1 MRLSI
6 NGEIKTFTNSINIS
20 KLLEI
25 LNIQINGVAVAINME
40 IVSRNKY
47 NETIL
52 NDEDEIEI
60 VRAVGGG

>member
-6 NGEIKTFTNSINIS
+6 NGEMKTFTNSINLS

>member
-6 NGEIKTFTNSINIS
+6 NGEIKTFTNSINLS

>member
-6 NGEIKTFTNSINIS
+6 NGEMKTFTNSINLS

-52 NDEDEIEI
+52 NDEDEIEK

>member
-1 MRLSI
+1 MRLII
-6 NGEIKTFTNSINIS
+6 NGEMKTFTNSINLS

>member
-1 MRLSI
+1 M
-6 NGEIKTFTNSINIS
+6 KPFTNSINLS
-20 KLLEI
+20 KLVEI

>member
-1 MRLSI
+1 LRLSI
-6 NGEIKTFTNSINIS
+6 NGEMKTFTNSINLS

>member
-1 MRLSI
+1 M
-6 NGEIKTFTNSINIS
+6 KTFTNSINIS

>member
-6 NGEIKTFTNSINIS
+6 NGETKDFANSINLS

-25 LNIQINGVAVAINME
+25 LQVQVNGVAVAINME
-40 IVSRNKY
+40 IVARNQY
-47 NETIL
+47 DETIL
-52 NDEDEIEI
+52 NDGDEIEI

>member
-1 MRLSI
+1 MRLRI
-6 NGEIKTFTNSINIS
+6 NGEIKTFTNSINLS

>member
-6 NGEIKTFTNSINIS
+6 NGEMKTFTNSINLS

-52 NDEDEIEI
+52 NDEDDIEI

>member
-1 MRLSI
+1 MI
-6 NGEIKTFTNSINIS
+6 TFTNSINLS

>member
-1 MRLSI
+1 M
-6 NGEIKTFTNSINIS
+6 KTFTNSINLS

-52 NDEDEIEI
+52 NDEHEI
-60 VRAVGGG
+60 

>member
-1 MRLSI
+1 LRLSI
-6 NGEIKTFTNSINIS
+6 NGEIKTFTNSINLS

>member
-1 MRLSI
+1 
-6 NGEIKTFTNSINIS
+6 
-20 KLLEI
+20 
-25 LNIQINGVAVAINME
+25 ME